1 MLAALLLFL
10 VPWSPLAAAASE
22 SAARVEVL
30 EGRALLAGTG
40 VVERLQAGAGERRI
54 EGPAHLELP
63 AGSRVRVTWSGRASV
78 LLEGRSV
85 LAWSPPRADA
95 APHWELAEV
104 GSAHLELRRG
114 PLELSLAGGWKG
126 RLFSGACVVRGTA
139 AGFELEHQAG
149 LPLDLWPPPQDGRPA
164 APFTMLAG
172 ARVRLVQGSQSPLSL
187 EGSRGGVAVSHQRL
201 ALERLESSAGHP
213 PWRGF
218 AWPWASRLPTAAVE
232 AALAQPPVL
241 DLPDA
246 ATQAGDPTPS
256 IAPSEITKAPAP
268 LPGRES
274 EPAAPRSPSGASVR
288 LDGVLVL
295 TPYGPRWIEASR
307 AVDPALRRP

>member
-1 MLAALLLFL
+1 MLAALLFSV
-10 VPWSPLAAAASE
+10 VPWTLPAAAAPDA
-22 SAARVEVL
+22 AARVEVL
-30 EGRALLAGTG
+30 EGRALLAATG
-40 VVERLQAGAGERRI
+40 FVERLQAGAGERRI

-85 LAWSPPRADA
+85 FAWSPPRADA

-114 PLELSLAGGWKG
+114 PLELGLAGGWKG
-126 RLFSGACVVRGTA
+126 RLFSGACVVHGTS

-172 ARVRLVQGSQSPLSL
+172 ARVRLVHGSLSPLSL
-187 EGSRGGVAVSHQRL
+187 EGSRGSVAVSHQRL
-201 ALERLESSAGHP
+201 GFERLGSPAGHP

-232 AALAQPPVL
+232 AAHAQPPIL
-241 DLPDA
+241 DLP
-246 ATQAGDPTPS
+246 
-256 IAPSEITKAPAP
+256 APAEQKGELQP
-268 LPGRES
+268 SVAPVAVPPPEPPPAREVGS
-274 EPAAPRSPSGASVR
+274 TAPPPPSGARVR
-288 LDGVLVL
+288 RDGVLVL

-307 AVDPALRRP
+307 AVDSALRRP

>member
-1 MLAALLLFL
+1 MLAALLFFL
-10 VPWSPLAAAASE
+10 LPWSPLAAAAPE

-40 VVERLQAGAGERRI
+40 VVDRLQAGAGERRI

-78 LLEGRSV
+78 LLEGRCV
-85 LAWSPPRADA
+85 LAWSPPAA
-95 APHWELAEV
+95 NGAPHWELAEV

-114 PLELSLAGGWKG
+114 PLDLSLAGGWKG

-164 APFTMLAG
+164 APFTVLAG
-172 ARVRLVQGSQSPLSL
+172 ARVRLVRGSLNPLSS
-187 EGSRGGVAVSHQRL
+187 EGSRGSVAVSHQRL
-201 ALERLESSAGHP
+201 GLERLGTPAGHP

-218 AWPWASRLPTAAVE
+218 AWPWASPPPSAAVE
-232 AALAQPPVL
+232 AALARPSVL
-241 DLPDA
+241 DLPDVA
-246 ATQAGDPTPS
+246 AQAGDP
-256 IAPSEITKAPAP
+256 APSLAPESPKAPAP
-268 LPGRES
+268 LPARES
-274 EPAAPRSPSGASVR
+274 EPAAPRSPSGAGVR

-307 AVDPALRRP
+307 AVAPGLRRP